1 MFGINPYAP
10 YGIPPGTMGP
20 ATGQM
25 NPQYQNNYIS
35 PQNAQKSGPDWVTV
49 PTVGDIR
56 NVGVQAGTKA
66 WIMAQNDAVFAVRT
80 ADQRGV
86 TTTEYYRFAR
96 YDPEEA
102 ANAKASEEY
111 VTRTE
116 WNKLIESLGGILE
129 E

>member
-1 MFGINPYAP
+1 MSVSRQGLRH
-10 YGIPPGTMGP
+10 GLWLKTML
-20 ATGQM
+20 
-25 NPQYQNNYIS
+25 S
-35 PQNAQKSGPDWVTV
+35 
-49 PTVGDIR
+49 
-56 NVGVQAGTKA
+56 
-66 WIMAQNDAVFAVRT
+66 VRT
-80 ADQRGV
+80 ADQMGV
-86 TTTEYYRFAR
+86 TTTEYYRFER